1 MRETTPAAMP
11 PCFGKWCK
19 GFDPDFKTQAQKK
32 GFRHYLGGLLGESE
46 RKNITQMAND
56 SVGVVYK
63 RLHHFITE
71 SPWEEKRINERRL
84 AVMDCCH
91 QTRVG
96 RGFALLLDDTGH
108 RKSGNF
114 TAGVGRQYIGEIG
127 KLDNGIVA
135 VTTHL
140 YDGQKNLPLDV
151 EIYQPA
157 SSLPSG
163 QKAPSF
169 KKKPE
174 IALELIDRSLNRG
187 YRPGI
192 VLMDAGYGNNTNLL
206 KGLES
211 RRLKYLGAVA
221 KNRTIWLKKSG
232 ENRQKIRLD
241 EYAKS
246 LSEEDFRS
254 VSLNLDQPKIL
265 WVATGTAELSRL
277 QGERTFA
284 IVMNASSYADATE
297 IDYSI
302 SNEDSEKV
310 TAEWVANT
318 YSKRNWIEVFYREAK
333 GWLGWRECQARGLK
347 SLHRH
352 FILLFC
358 AYTFIL
364 WQKLTG
370 GLRRKW
376 ANKPLETF
384 VEALEA
390 FRTAISFRFVEW
402 LTFNRD
408 LFAAYKARLGF
419 IWG

>member
-1 MRETTPAAMP
+1 
-11 PCFGKWCK
+11 
-19 GFDPDFKTQAQKK
+19 
-32 GFRHYLGGLLGESE
+32 
-46 RKNITQMAND
+46 
-56 SVGVVYK
+56 
-63 RLHHFITE
+63 
-71 SPWEEKRINERRL
+71 
-84 AVMDCCH
+84 MDCCH